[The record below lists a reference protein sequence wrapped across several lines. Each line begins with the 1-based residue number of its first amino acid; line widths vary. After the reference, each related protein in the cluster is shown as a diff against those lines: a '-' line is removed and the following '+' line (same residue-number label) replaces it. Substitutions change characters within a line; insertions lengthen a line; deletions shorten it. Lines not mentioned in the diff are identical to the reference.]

1 MIISCAEAEGDD
13 EEQVGADGIKF
24 ARDSRSIC
32 DGDYKKKPTLG
43 EPKLGVVTFINK
55 KNIKEPHYKKTLKAI
70 VRMRWDY
77 DTAKQKG
84 RARETFLNECIEE
97 FKEYYEYP
105 PECNGDKVK
114 EMEGDAVVRKH
125 LKNNIKSYTNGWKSD
140 GLMRVDEAHA
150 KGDTTSNLRSCAPY
164 YLSESAW
171 NGLVDYW
178 ETERFSKMSENGR
191 VNVKKSEINHSSG
204 AKPFDQ
210 RYEELEKKN
219 KKPLTILEKF
229 DVSYK
234 KNGQVEEIGKKLK
247 VVVERTMQE
256 GNSQEDNFQE
266 GCYQNVTP
274 SPGSQRKREV
284 ELLLEV
290 CPPKKGKV
298 LMFPRHTLPE
308 ILGLDGAAKYT
319 TSQSTLSRSPER
331 IPERAYSMIGKVM
344 TEVTNMVEA
353 IEEIEVTRARLDEE
367 VQKLATRAYPNG
379 EDPASKIL
387 WEDYIRI
394 AAQMTTPLFERYKKV
409 ILEATRSETP
419 INQHED
425 DYHED
430 DYHVTLEAL
439 ENRYPLFP

>member
-1 MIISCAEAEGDD
+1 
-13 EEQVGADGIKF
+13 
-24 ARDSRSIC
+24 
-32 DGDYKKKPTLG
+32 
-43 EPKLGVVTFINK
+43 
-55 KNIKEPHYKKTLKAI
+55 
-70 VRMRWDY
+70 
-77 DTAKQKG
+77 
-84 RARETFLNECIEE
+84 
-97 FKEYYEYP
+97 
-105 PECNGDKVK
+105 
-114 EMEGDAVVRKH
+114 
-125 LKNNIKSYTNGWKSD
+125 
-140 GLMRVDEAHA
+140 
-150 KGDTTSNLRSCAPY
+150 
-164 YLSESAW
+164 
-171 NGLVDYW
+171 
-178 ETERFSKMSENGR
+178 MSENSR

-234 KNGQVEEIGKKLK
+234 KNEQVEETGKKLK

-256 GNSQEDNFQE
+256 DNSQEDSSHE
-266 GCYQNVTP
+266 GCSRNVTP
-274 SPGSQRKREV
+274 SPGSQRKRKV

-319 TSQSTLSRSPER
+319 TSQSALSRSPER

-379 EDPASKIL
+379 EDTTSKIL
-387 WEDYIRI
+387 WEEYIRI
-394 AAQMTTPLFERYKKV
+394 AAEMTHPLFERYKKV
-409 ILEATRSETP
+409 ILEATGSETP
-419 INQHED
+419 LNQ
-425 DYHED
+425 HED

>member
-1 MIISCAEAEGDD
+1 
-13 EEQVGADGIKF
+13 
-24 ARDSRSIC
+24 
-32 DGDYKKKPTLG
+32 
-43 EPKLGVVTFINK
+43 
-55 KNIKEPHYKKTLKAI
+55 
-70 VRMRWDY
+70 
-77 DTAKQKG
+77 
-84 RARETFLNECIEE
+84 
-97 FKEYYEYP
+97 
-105 PECNGDKVK
+105 
-114 EMEGDAVVRKH
+114 
-125 LKNNIKSYTNGWKSD
+125 
-140 GLMRVDEAHA
+140 
-150 KGDTTSNLRSCAPY
+150 
-164 YLSESAW
+164 
-171 NGLVDYW
+171 
-178 ETERFSKMSENGR
+178 MSENGR

-234 KNGQVEEIGKKLK
+234 KNGQV
-247 VVVERTMQE
+247 VVERTMQE

-266 GCYQNVTP
+266 GCSQNVTP

-319 TSQSTLSRSPER
+319 TSQSALSRSPER

-353 IEEIEVTRARLDEE
+353 IEEIE
-367 VQKLATRAYPNG
+367 
-379 EDPASKIL
+379 
-387 WEDYIRI
+387 
-394 AAQMTTPLFERYKKV
+394 
-409 ILEATRSETP
+409 ATRSQTP